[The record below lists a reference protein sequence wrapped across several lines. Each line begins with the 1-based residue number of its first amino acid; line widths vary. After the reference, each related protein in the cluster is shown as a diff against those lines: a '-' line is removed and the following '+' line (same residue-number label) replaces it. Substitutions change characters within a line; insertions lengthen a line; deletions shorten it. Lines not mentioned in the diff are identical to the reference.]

1 MNWRL
6 WIGLLISFIFLY
18 LSFYKIDFYTLAQA
32 LKTANYFYL
41 FPIAL
46 LYYLTY
52 VFRAFRWY
60 YLMEPIKSIG
70 FFSLFS
76 ATVIG
81 FMANLILP
89 ARMGEF
95 VRAYQIGKTEQV
107 SKSASFA
114 TIVIERLLDGFTVLG
129 VLIIVLILLKIPED
143 KAFIGQVLRKGGYL
157 SLLFYL
163 AVIAFLLLLRLKTE
177 RIIAII
183 DRILFFLP
191 ERISKTALNLI
202 TSFTEGVH
210 FFKGF
215 RRVSLIILY
224 SIVIWAAAITAVFM
238 AALSF
243 DVYLPIVASMFVT
256 VMIVFG
262 VMLPSA
268 PGFIGTYHAAC
279 LYALLFYNFPR
290 EKALSIAIVM
300 HASFFFPTIILGL
313 ILLAWQK
320 ITFKELREYSQNI

>member
-6 WIGLLISFIFLY
+6 WIGVLISVIFLY
-18 LSFYKIDFYTLAQA
+18 ISFYEIDFYRLGQA

-41 FPIAL
+41 LPVAI

-95 VRAYQIGKTEQV
+95 VRAYQIGKTERI

-129 VLIIVLILLKIPED
+129 VLIIVLMLLKIPED
-143 KAFIGQVLRKGGYL
+143 KAFIGQVLRKGGYFT
-157 SLLFYL
+157 LLFYL
-163 AVIAFLLLLRLKTE
+163 GIIAFLFLLRLKTKK
-177 RIIAII
+177 IINLIN
-183 DRILFFLP
+183 RSLFFLP
-191 ERISKTALNLI
+191 NRISRTVLDLI
-202 TSFTEGVH
+202 SSFTEGIH
-210 FFKGF
+210 FSGGL
-215 RRVSLIILY
+215 RRISLIIFC
-224 SIVIWAAAITAVFM
+224 SIIIWATAIAAVFM

-243 DVYLPIVASMFVT
+243 DVYLSVVASMFVT

-262 VMLPSA
+262 VMVPSA

-279 LYALLFYNFPR
+279 LYALLFYNFPK

-300 HASFFFPTIILGL
+300 HASFFFPTMTLGL
-313 ILLAWQK
+313 ILLARQK
-320 ITFKELREYSQNI
+320 ITLKELKGVSQNI